1 MYVAKI
7 ILVDDEILIRKGIKS
22 VLEQEDNFDVTHDF
36 SDGSEL
42 LLHLNNSTNIPDV
55 ILMDIKMPN
64 LNGVETTK
72 IIIEQYPD
80 IKVVMLSSFYTDIFI
95 AKMFEIG
102 AVCYL
107 SKNANPI
114 EIISAINRVLENG
127 FFYNDFEM
135 NFLANKTPKN
145 KDNNNIDDL
154 SKRELEVLHY
164 ICKQFS
170 SSEIAQKIDIS
181 PRTVDGHRNK
191 LLEKTKTKNV
201 VGLVVYAIQHN
212 LFSPEIDF

>member
-1 MYVAKI
+1 MIRVTIFEDYT
-7 ILVDDEILIRKGIKS
+7 DMREILGTLVSTSEDLFLTGAHPNAMDIIK
-22 VLEQEDNFDVTHDF
+22 VVQKEK
-36 SDGSEL
+36 
-42 LLHLNNSTNIPDV
+42 PDV